1 MKSARMYDFTIPAN
15 GSFQLNVEGEYVRIM
30 SSTGNVELVTET
42 YRIGPIAAGQGQA
55 NTPFKR
61 LTINDK
67 SGVANKGV
75 ILVAASDFVDQR
87 IAGEVSI
94 IDGSKYRALAGGAFT
109 AHLFAPA
116 SAGNFSGV
124 QLWNPVAS
132 GKNIIIEQIIP
143 YITGGLYL
151 QVVMS
156 AVQLPAGIAAN
167 IGNKKSGGPLPGGLA
182 LITSASLTA
191 VAPLATF
198 GIGNTT
204 QYKPVN
210 PYVLTPGYGLNLASP
225 TLNIDCGA
233 EIEFFEESI

>member
-94 IDGSKYRALAGGAFT
+94 IDGSKYRVLAGGAFT

-124 QLWNPVAS
+124 QIWNPSTS
-132 GKNIIIEQIIP
+132 GKNVIIEQIIP
-143 YITGGLYL
+143 YITNGLSL
-151 QVVMS
+151 QILMVS
-156 AVQLPAGIAAN
+156 VQLPGGVAAN
-167 IGNKKSGGPLPGGLA
+167 TGNKRSGGPLPGALA
-182 LITSASLTA
+182 LVTAASASQIS
-191 VAPLATF
+191 PGATF
-198 GIGNTT
+198 ATTTGIT
-204 QYKPVN
+204 YRPIN
-210 PYVLTPGYGLNLASP
+210 PYVLTPGYGINFGSP
-225 TLNIDCGA
+225 AANVDCGA
-233 EIEFFEESI
+233 EIEFLEEAI